1 MKKGFQRTDQSALP
15 ASMKPPP
22 INPEPIALLTP
33 LKTPPPEGKSPW
45 LIIIGVVVIGLILG
59 IVIVSYASGA
69 RTFGGGGAIMPVV
82 GIGGIGMMMFG
93 SRFMGNSG
101 QQMTRGKLDAL
112 RARFM
117 MVLDEL
123 RERIGYAADS
133 LDTNYRW
140 YHPPVNTLAASAGG
154 PQMWARNP
162 GGKDSW
168 FGVVRAGVGM
178 TSLVEGGAVTF
189 AEPTDMP
196 TDVELEPATGTA
208 LEEFVRA
215 QSVAY
220 GTPALLSL
228 LVEPGYQL
236 DGPRELTL
244 GLMRAMVAQM
254 AFAHGPDHLRVIVVS
269 DKLDATG
276 TVDEWDWVKWLP
288 HNADPHRA
296 DAVGP
301 ARMVYRS
308 VQEFADE
315 QLTDAV
321 LRAGAF
327 QPRHAANKEAIAP
340 LPHTVV
346 ISDIEP
352 GGWFSVMT
360 ADGVAGWTFF
370 DLHGAVPCCHSSNG
384 SRLLH
389 LTEDG
394 DIHAVP
400 RDMMTWKAIP
410 TDSLA
415 FFAVADQFSR
425 EDAEEFAQLLCR
437 WRVAEPYEAVGD
449 DAPTFRRPREILSH
463 YGIDDPAKIDFQKLW
478 RNRDINAPDAC
489 RIPFGNRYDN
499 GELLF
504 LDIKDMNTGGDGPHG
519 IMSGTTGSGKTTSL
533 RSLTLGMILDQPPE
547 NLQFVLAD
555 CKGGAGVLPFKDAPH
570 VAHVI
575 TDLQSGQ
582 DLMSR
587 FVDAMW
593 GEIARRKE
601 LTAAYGADDADE
613 YNLIRA
619 ERAREGVEMPPL
631 PRLVVVLDEFAEAFR
646 IMPAI
651 PEMLDQVGRQ
661 GRSLWVHMLLA
672 SQSITTGAEKLLENV
687 HYRIV
692 LRQNTAQSASAAG
705 VPAAVNLPNEVGIGY
720 FRTGGAEDL
729 VRFRTESLWRPY
741 HKPGSEADEA
751 IATATEDVSYLPPQL
766 FTTSRVALPEAAV
779 QPSVEQAAAG
789 KSHTSV
795 EEDEKNALRPPA
807 VGKVILN
814 QLNEIRFEPFRL
826 WEQPLDQPR
835 ALDDIVEMYLG
846 RPWDQSYAANPN
858 LVFPVGIIDRPYKL
872 DQQPLLMEA
881 SGNGTNQ
888 LVVGTSQAGKT
899 VALQTAI
906 CSAAMTH
913 TPEQVQFYVLAL
925 SGASIGSVAGLPHVG
940 GVAYSTDE
948 DAIRRTISEMLELL
962 DRRQRSFPACG
973 IRDMTDFRQR
983 KFAGAPGE
991 VPDDP
996 YGDAFLV
1003 IDNFAA
1009 LTGQASMIRNK
1020 EILSEQVQK
1029 LIAEGGSY
1037 GIHVLASVQKD
1048 INMPPTVRGAFPA
1061 RIELKLADISDTK
1074 IMLNGRMTNAVP
1086 AGRPG
1091 RGMVPQN
1098 YVRLGADPV
1107 GLHTLIAR
1115 PALRSTGD
1123 DVFDSASIVEAVRR
1137 VAAGYR
1143 PAPRVRK
1150 LPLDI
1155 ALADLQGMARQRQ
1168 HEGMAW
1174 ALNEL
1179 DQLVGINTEASPF
1192 LVITGRED
1200 CGRTNAVA
1208 AIMSEIGR
1216 VYAPGTTKALETADP
1231 ADTRPKAQVWLFS
1244 PRRELLKVLG
1254 SDYVEKFTYRSDEVK
1269 AMATELKQILASR
1282 ESQGGLDSIDDIM
1295 AQTWTGPE
1303 IFLVVDDAERLPPGY
1318 DAPLQE
1324 LVGAANAAAD
1334 IGFRVVYA
1342 RRFGG
1347 WSSADRMDPLLN
1359 VMKQAGG
1366 QILVMDSDME
1376 EGFIRGR
1383 WRGHSMTP
1391 GRGYLMMDTA
1401 GSGLYVQ
1408 VGRVLADQK

>member
-1 MKKGFQRTDQSALP
+1 VKKGFKRTDQSA
-15 ASMKPPP
+15 PPTT
-22 INPEPIALLTP
+22 ISAQPIALLTP

-45 LIIIGVVVIGLILG
+45 MIIIGGSVIILILG
-59 IVIVSYASGA
+59 IVIVSFASGA
-69 RTFGGGGAIMPVV
+69 RTFAGSGAITPVV
-82 GIGGIGMMMFG
+82 GIGGMGAMMFM
-93 SRFMGNSG
+93 SRFAGNSGG

-123 RERIGYAADS
+123 RERIGYQADN
-133 LDTNYRW
+133 LDVHYRW
-140 YHPPVNTLAASAGG
+140 YHPPVSTLAAAAGG

-162 GGKDSW
+162 NGKDSW

-178 TSLVEGGAVTF
+178 TSLVEGGAITF
-189 AEPTDMP
+189 TEPTDMP

-228 LVEPGYQL
+228 LIEPGYRL

-244 GLMRAMVAQM
+244 GLMRALVAQM
-254 AFAHGPDHLRVIVVS
+254 TFSHGPDHLRLVVVT
-269 DKLDATG
+269 DK
-276 TVDEWDWVKWLP
+276 VDEWDWVKWLP
-288 HNADPHRA
+288 HNADDRKE
-296 DAVGP
+296 DALGP

-308 VQEFADE
+308 VQEFAND

-321 LRAGAF
+321 LRSGAF
-327 QPRHAANKEAIAP
+327 QPRHAAVKDPIAP

-352 GGWFSVMT
+352 GGWFGLMT

-370 DLHGAVPCCHSSNG
+370 DLHGAVPCCESSTG

-389 LTEDG
+389 LTEQG

-400 RDMMTWKAIP
+400 RDVNMKAIP
-410 TDSLA
+410 TDGLA
-415 FFAVADQFSR
+415 FFAVADQYSR
-425 EDAEEFAQLLCR
+425 DDAEEFARLLCR
-437 WRVAEPYEAVGD
+437 WRVAEPYEAIGD
-449 DAPTFRRPREILSH
+449 EAPTFHRPRDILSH
-463 YGIDDPAKIDFQKLW
+463 FGIDDPAKINFQKLW
-478 RNRDINAPDAC
+478 GNRDINAPDAC
-489 RIPFGNRYDN
+489 RIPFANRHDN

-504 LDIKDMNTGGDGPHG
+504 LDIKDMNKGGNGPHG
-519 IMSGTTGSGKTTSL
+519 IMSGTTGSGKTTTL
-533 RSLTLGMILDQPPE
+533 RTTNLGLILDQPPE

-555 CKGGAGVLPFKDAPH
+555 CKGGAGVLPFKDVPH

-575 TDLQSGQ
+575 TDLQEGQ

-601 LTAAYGADDADE
+601 VCATVGADDADE

-619 ERAREGVEMPPL
+619 ERARQGQHIPAL
-631 PRLVVVLDEFAEAFR
+631 PRLFVELDEFAEAFR
-646 IMPAI
+646 IMPEI
-651 PEMLDQVGRQ
+651 PDMLDQIGRQ

-672 SQSITTGAEKLLENV
+672 SQSITTGADKLLENV
-687 HYRIV
+687 SYRIV
-692 LRQNTAQSASAAG
+692 LRQNTPASASAAG
-705 VPAAVNLPNEVGIGY
+705 VPAAVNLPNEVGVGY
-720 FRTGGAEDL
+720 YRVGQAEDL
-729 VRFRTESLWRPY
+729 VRFRAESLWRDY
-741 HKPGSEADEA
+741 HKPGSEVDEV
-751 IATATEDVSYLPPQL
+751 ITTSGEDSSYLPPQL
-766 FTTSRVALPEAAV
+766 FTTSWVPLAEPVAPPVTTPASAK
-779 QPSVEQAAAG
+779 A
-789 KSHTSV
+789 HTSV
-795 EEDEKNALRPPA
+795 EDEEGNAMRAPT
-807 VGKVILN
+807 VGQVILD
-814 QLNEIRFEPFRL
+814 QLNQIKFEPYRL
-826 WEQPLDQPR
+826 WQPPLDRPR
-835 ALDDIVEMYLG
+835 PIDDIVEMYLG
-846 RPWDQSYAANPN
+846 RPWDQNYAANPN
-858 LVFPVGIIDRPYKL
+858 LVFPIGVIDRPFKH
-872 DQQPLLMEA
+872 DQQPLVMQA
-881 SGNGTNQ
+881 FGNGTNQ
-888 LVVGTSQAGKT
+888 LVVGTSQSGKT

-906 CSAAMTH
+906 CAAAMTH

-940 GVAYSTDE
+940 GVAYPTDE
-948 DAIRRTISEMLELL
+948 DAIRRTISEMVELL
-962 DRRQRSFPACG
+962 DRRQRSFPDCG
-973 IRDMTDFRQR
+973 IRDMADFRQR
-983 KFAGAPGE
+983 KFAGAPGR

-1003 IDNFAA
+1003 IDNYAA
-1009 LTGQASMIRNK
+1009 LTGQASTIRNK
-1020 EILSEQVQK
+1020 EILGDQVQK
-1029 LIAEGGSY
+1029 LISEGGSY
-1037 GIHVLASVQKD
+1037 GIHVLAAVQKD
-1048 INMPPTVRGAFPA
+1048 INMPAPVRGAFPA

-1074 IMLNGRMTNAVP
+1074 LMINGRMTNAVP

-1098 YVRLGADPV
+1098 YTRLGADPV

-1115 PALRSTGD
+1115 PALRNTGD
-1123 DVFDSASIVEAVRR
+1123 EVFDSASVVDAIRR
-1137 VAAGYR
+1137 VAAKYR

-1150 LPLDI
+1150 LPHDI
-1155 ALADLQGMARQRQ
+1155 ALADLQRIAGERK

-1192 LVITGRED
+1192 LMITGRED

-1216 VYAPGTTKALETADP
+1216 VYAPGTTEALKTADT

-1254 SDYVEKFTYRSDEVK
+1254 SDYVEKFTYRTDEVK
-1269 AMATELKQILASR
+1269 AMATELKAILTSR
-1282 ESQGGLDSIDDIM
+1282 ESQGGLHNIDDIM

-1318 DAPLQE
+1318 DAPLAE

-1347 WSSADRMDPLLN
+1347 WSSADRMDPLVN

-1376 EGFIRGR
+1376 EGFVRGR